1 MHGGKRRG
9 EETPNIRRDAR
20 SAEASAQQ
28 EPPGDPLLRLRQ
40 ELEKTQQALRE
51 SEERYA
57 VLVESVKSTEARRNH
72 EALHDALTGQPN
84 RVLFLDRLGR
94 RIERERQ
101 GDRCGRYAVLFID
114 VDRFK
119 VINDSL
125 GHLIGDQVL
134 VTIARKLRAAVG
146 PMDTVSR
153 LSGDEFGVLL
163 DEIGDVAEAV
173 KVAERIRDSL
183 AEPAHILGHEVFTEV
198 SLGIALNEPAPDSAE
213 HLLRDADT
221 AMHRAKR
228 RREARYEVFDPHMH
242 AQALALTRI
251 ETDLRRAVS
260 RSELVLHY
268 QPIVDLDTGCITGL
282 EALVRWQHPSRGL
295 IGPIEFIGLAEETGL
310 IVPIGSWVLA
320 EACRQVRTLAE
331 RVPGL
336 ATMGLA
342 VNLSGRQ
349 LANAGIVGEVERAK
363 AEMARWGASL
373 HLEITETVLIEN
385 APVISARLHDLRAL
399 GVGLHID
406 DFGTGYSSLSVLQ
419 TFPIDTLKIDRS
431 FVARLGDKGT
441 SAAVVE
447 AIITIA
453 KSLDLRVVAEG
464 IETAEQLALLRERGC
479 HDGQGYF
486 FSRPLD
492 FEAVSALLA
501 AAPRW

>member
-1 MHGGKRRG
+1 MTREL
-9 EETPNIRRDAR
+9 EETR
-20 SAEASAQQ
+20 E
-28 EPPGDPLLRLRQ
+28 
-40 ELEKTQQALRE
+40 ALRA

-57 VLVESVKSTEARRNH
+57 QLAQAVTSAEARRHH
-72 EALHDALTGQPN
+72 ESSHDALTGQPN
-84 RVLFLDRLGR
+84 RVLFLDRVSR
-94 RIERERQ
+94 RIARETQ
-101 GDRCGRYAVLFID
+101 GDRALLYAVLFID

-125 GHLIGDQVL
+125 GHPIGDQVL
-134 VTIARKLRAAVG
+134 VTMAKKLRAAVG
-146 PMDTVSR
+146 PGDTVAR

-163 DEIGDVAEAV
+163 DEIPDVAEAV
-173 KVAERIRDSL
+173 RVAERIRDAL

-198 SLGIALNEPAPDSAE
+198 SLGIALSDPVPDSAE

-228 RREARYEVFDPHMH
+228 RRETRYEVFDPHMH

-260 RSELVLHY
+260 RAELVLHY
-268 QPIVDLDTGCITGL
+268 QPIINLDTGCITGL
-282 EALVRWQHPSRGL
+282 EALIRWRHPERGL
-295 IGPIEFIGLAEETGL
+295 VGPVEFIGLAEETGL
-310 IVPIGSWVLA
+310 IVPIGSWVLR
-320 EACRQVRTLAE
+320 EACRQVRDLAE
-331 RVPGL
+331 RAPGL
-336 ATMGLA
+336 AAMSLS

-349 LANAGIVGEVERAK
+349 LVNAGIVAEVERAR
-363 AEMARWGASL
+363 AEMARWGAHL

-385 APVISARLHDLRAL
+385 ASVISARLHDLRAL

-431 FVARLGDKGT
+431 FVARLDEPGT

-464 IETAEQLALLRERGC
+464 IETAAQLALLRARGC

>member
-1 MHGGKRRG
+1 MHGGKRREEEEPSIRG
-9 EETPNIRRDAR
+9 EEPPSAAPATAPPSDQILLLTRELEETRDA
-20 SAEASAQQ
+20 
-28 EPPGDPLLRLRQ
+28 LR
-40 ELEKTQQALRE
+40 A

-57 VLVESVKSTEARRNH
+57 LLTQAIKSTEARLRH
-72 EALHDALTGQPN
+72 EASHDALTGQPN

-94 RIERERQ
+94 RIAQEKQ
-101 GDRCGRYAVLFID
+101 GDRSLRYAVLFID

-134 VTIARKLRAAVG
+134 VTIARKLRASVG
-146 PMDTVSR
+146 EADTVSR

-163 DEIGDVAEAV
+163 DEIEDAGEAV
-173 KVAERIRDSL
+173 RVAERIRDAL

-198 SLGIALNEPAPDSAE
+198 SLGIALSEPAPDSAE

-260 RSELVLHY
+260 RGELVLHY
-268 QPIVDLDTGCITGL
+268 QPIVDLDTGRITGL
-282 EALVRWQHPSRGL
+282 EALIRWRHPERGL
-295 IGPIEFIGLAEETGL
+295 VGPMEFIGLAEETGL
-310 IVPIGSWVLA
+310 IVPIGSWVLG
-320 EACRQVRTLAE
+320 EACRQVRALAE

-336 ATMGLA
+336 ATMGLS

-349 LANAGIVGEVERAK
+349 LVNAGIVGEVERARV
-363 AEMARWGASL
+363 EMARWGASL

-431 FVARLGDKGT
+431 FVARLGEAGT

-453 KSLDLRVVAEG
+453 RSLDLRVVAEG
-464 IETAEQLALLRERGC
+464 IETAEQLALLRARGC